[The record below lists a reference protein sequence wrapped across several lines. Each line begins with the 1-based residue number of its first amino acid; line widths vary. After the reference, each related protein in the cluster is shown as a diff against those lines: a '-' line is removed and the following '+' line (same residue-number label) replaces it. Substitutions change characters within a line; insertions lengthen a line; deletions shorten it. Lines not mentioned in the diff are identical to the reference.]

1 MKKTL
6 FSLALMALAAIPTFA
21 QSKAKCDENKC
32 KQETVCRKNMKDKKC
47 ASLDSCRK
55 SCDRARMQEQLF
67 EGIELTDAQ
76 KIKVEA
82 LNAKMYKERAEAR
95 MQMVKAKADAKK
107 AAKDLSKDERKT
119 AKKAGQE
126 ARKAEMKACA
136 EAAKASKAAY
146 LAEMKTIL
154 TGDQYVKY
162 LENAYTANV
171 GGHHQK
177 AAKFDKKGR
186 DGRGDKSNRPTER
199 MRDGRKH
206 DGKRK

>member
-6 FSLALMALAAIPTFA
+6 FSLTLMALAAIPSFA
-21 QSKAKCDENKC
+21 QTKAECPANKC
-32 KQETVCRKNMKDKKC
+32 CRQETVCRKDKKC
-47 ASLDSCRK
+47 ASFDSCRM

-67 EGIELTDAQ
+67 DGIQLTDAQ
-76 KIKVEA
+76 KVKVEA
-82 LNAKMYKERAEAR
+82 LNAKLYKERAEAR
-95 MQMVKAKADAKK
+95 MQMQKAKADAKK
-107 AAKDLSKDERKT
+107 AAKDLSKDERKA
-119 AKKAGQE
+119 AKKACQE
-126 ARKAEMKACA
+126 ARQEDMKARA

-162 LENAYTANV
+162 LENAYTANI
-171 GGHHQK
+171 GGQHQK

-199 MRDGRKH
+199 MRDGRNR